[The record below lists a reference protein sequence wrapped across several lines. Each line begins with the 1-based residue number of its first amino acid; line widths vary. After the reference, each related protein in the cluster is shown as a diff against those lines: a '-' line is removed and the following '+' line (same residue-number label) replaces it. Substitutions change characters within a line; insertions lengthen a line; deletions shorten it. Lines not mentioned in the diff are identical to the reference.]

1 MLRSLFGEEPRRDEG
16 TLKEAMVAIDRY
28 LAHVRKQIDNG
39 GDPGHYWRKIEIW
52 TIGLRMSLDELEQSI
67 YASGKYAER
76 VTKHYRDDMNDK
88 ELDDYLRHV
97 YFYKNAFIRVFSIL
111 DKLGTLL
118 NEVLRLETEQM
129 KRFFS
134 YFTVL
139 RRLHRTG
146 RHPRLAD
153 KLSGLKQLHGEA
165 MRRLRKRRNT
175 EIHYMNAEMQD
186 DLLQRHRSLNSKL
199 RLEDIQSNMDD
210 AEEGMQMVCGALT
223 ASFRALLDLEKGSGR

>member
-16 TLKEAMVAIDRY
+16 ALKEAMEAIDRY
-28 LAHVRKQIDNG
+28 LSHVRKQMDNG

-52 TIGLRMSLDELEQSI
+52 TVGLRTSLDELEQSI

-76 VTKHYRDDMNDK
+76 VTKQYQEDMNDH
-88 ELDDYLRHV
+88 ELDDYFRHV

-139 RRLHRTG
+139 RRLHLTG
-146 RHPRLAD
+146 RHPRLTD

-165 MRRLRKRRNT
+165 MQRLRKRRNT

-186 DLLQRHRSLNSKL
+186 DLWQRHRSLNSKL
-199 RLEDIQSNMDD
+199 RLEDIQANMVDV
-210 AEEGMQMVCGALT
+210 EEGMQMVCGALT
-223 ASFRALLDLEKGSGR
+223 ASFRAMVTLEK